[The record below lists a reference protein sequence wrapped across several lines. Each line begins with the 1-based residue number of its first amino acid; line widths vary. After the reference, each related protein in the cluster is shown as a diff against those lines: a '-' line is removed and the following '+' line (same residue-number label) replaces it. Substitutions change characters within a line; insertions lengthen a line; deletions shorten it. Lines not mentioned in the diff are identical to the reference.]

1 MPILRVKEIREMSSE
16 ERRKKLDELRAEL
29 MRIRTMI
36 KAGGSIE
43 NTSRIRELRKA
54 IARILTIENEEKKAR
69 EKGKSKR

>member
-1 MPILRVKEIREMSSE
+1 MPILRVREIREMNSE
-16 ERRKKLDELRAEL
+16 ERRKKLNELRAEL

-54 IARILTIENEEKKAR
+54 IARILTIENEEKKV
-69 EKGKSKR
+69 KGKGKK

>member
-1 MPILRVKEIREMSSE
+1 MPILRVKEIREMNSE
-16 ERRKKLDELRAEL
+16 ERRKKLNELRAEL

-43 NTSRIRELRKA
+43 NTSRIREFRKA

-69 EKGKSKR
+69 RKEKGKR